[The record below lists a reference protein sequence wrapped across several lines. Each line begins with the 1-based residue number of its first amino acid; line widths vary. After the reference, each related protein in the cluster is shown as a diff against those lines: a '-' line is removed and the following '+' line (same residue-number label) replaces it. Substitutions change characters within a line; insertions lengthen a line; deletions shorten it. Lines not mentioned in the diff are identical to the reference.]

1 MSRKQP
7 PPQDTPPRRPPR
19 QTREAAPPER
29 PARAPSK
36 PKAQPKRRP
45 SQPAPEKR
53 AKQPRRR
60 RRRFLRPAQIAAL
73 ILVLLAGLVAIDP
86 SLLDDILPGGGPAQ
100 TITNTNAPLASFY
113 APAVMHWEPQIKEWA
128 REYGVNPNVIAIV
141 MQIESCGD
149 PAVISPAGAMGLMQ
163 VMPFHFSN
171 GENML
176 NPDTNMRRGLN
187 VFHECLREF
196 ADWDIGLALACYNG
210 GPSVTLR
217 PRETW
222 ARETQS
228 YYRWATGLWNE
239 VTRGHDSSDTL
250 DQWLRAGG
258 SSLCTRAANTLADD

>member
-1 MSRKQP
+1 MSRKQS
-7 PPQDTPPRRPPR
+7 PPQDTPPRRPAR
-19 QTREAAPPER
+19 QARDVAPPER

-36 PKAQPKRRP
+36 PKAKRA
-45 SQPAPEKR
+45 SQPR
-53 AKQPRRR
+53 AEPRRR
-60 RRRFLRPAQIAAL
+60 WHLRFTRPVQIAAL
-73 ILVLLAGLVAIDP
+73 ILALLAGLVALDP
-86 SLLDDILPGGGPAQ
+86 SLLENALLGDGPAQ
-100 TITNTNAPLASFY
+100 TITNTRAPLASFY

-163 VMPFHFSN
+163 VMPFHFTN

-187 VFHECLREF
+187 FFHECLRQY

-210 GPSVTLR
+210 GPGVTVR
-217 PRETW
+217 PRDTW

-239 VTRGHDSSDTL
+239 VTRGHDSSATL

-258 SSLCTRAANTLADD
+258 SSLCTRAANTLSDG